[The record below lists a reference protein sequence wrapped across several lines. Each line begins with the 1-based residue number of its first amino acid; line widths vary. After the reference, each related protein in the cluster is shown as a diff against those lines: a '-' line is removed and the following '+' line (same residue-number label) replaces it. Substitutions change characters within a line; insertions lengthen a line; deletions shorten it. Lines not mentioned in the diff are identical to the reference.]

1 MCKVNAGLY
10 TDPVPG
16 QSGVSF
22 SNQSKTDGAISGIEE
37 LLKSMDKKLNETQA
51 FLVKGS
57 DSVYK
62 DIAAFVKEMLKC
74 PICYATTKDEVPHA
88 TSCCN
93 HVFCLSCVNELSAR
107 QDDKCPLC
115 KQRRGPM
122 YPILLSG
129 MRELSEKVSVIPG
142 GVSSTDSD

>member
-10 TDPVPG
+10 TDPVRG

-62 DIAAFVKEMLKC
+62 DIAAFVEMLKC
-74 PICYATTKDEVPHA
+74 PICYTTTKDEVPHA

-93 HVFCLSCVNELSAR
+93 HVFCLSCVNELSTR

-129 MRELSEKVSVIPG
+129 VRELSEKVSVIPG

>member
-1 MCKVNAGLY
+1 MICRKILDRKSQIFAVCKVNAGLY

-62 DIAAFVKEMLKC
+62 DIAAFLKEMLKC

-107 QDDKCPLC
+107 QDDKCPFASNGGGLC
-115 KQRRGPM
+115 TPFFSQ
-122 YPILLSG
+122 
-129 MRELSEKVSVIPG
+129 E
-142 GVSSTDSD
+142 

>member
-22 SNQSKTDGAISGIEE
+22 SNQSKTDGALIGIEG
-37 LLKSMDKKLNETQA
+37 LLKSMDKRLIETQA

-62 DIAAFVKEMLKC
+62 DIAVFLKDMLKC

-129 MRELSEKVSVIPG
+129 MRELSEKVAMIPG

>member
-1 MCKVNAGLY
+1 MQV
-10 TDPVPG
+10 
-16 QSGVSF
+16 
-22 SNQSKTDGAISGIEE
+22 
-37 LLKSMDKKLNETQA
+37 LLRSMDEKLNKTQA

-57 DSVYK
+57 ESIYK
-62 DIAAFVKEMLKC
+62 DISLFLRGVLKC
-74 PICYATTKDEVPHA
+74 PICYATTKDEVPHV

-93 HVFCLSCVNELSAR
+93 HVFCLSCVNELAVR

-129 MRELSEKVSVIPG
+129 MRELTEKVSVIPG
-142 GVSSTDSD
+142 DGNVEADEN